1 MFRPLKK
8 IFFTISFNISL
19 FLILMIGI
27 QNSSNTRKVNL
38 ILSETVSLPI
48 SFIIGVS
55 FISGSL
61 TGSLLT
67 TNFINQKQY
76 NLYSAINLSPLTI
89 LEIPLETKIGA
100 TILNTSVFGTFI
112 TFCSL
117 LQNLFAFLRSSKI

>member
-19 FLILMIGI
+19 FLMLMIGI

-38 ILSETVSLPI
+38 ILSETVRLPI

-61 TGSLLT
+61 TGSLIT
-67 TNFINQKQY
+67 TNFINQK
-76 NLYSAINLSPLTI
+76 
-89 LEIPLETKIGA
+89 E
-100 TILNTSVFGTFI
+100 
-112 TFCSL
+112 
-117 LQNLFAFLRSSKI
+117 

>member
-1 MFRPLKK
+1 MFQSLKK

-38 ILSETVSLPI
+38 ILSETVSLPV

-61 TGSLLT
+61 TGSFLT
-67 TNFINQKQY
+67 TNFTNQKQ
-76 NLYSAINLSPLTI
+76 
-89 LEIPLETKIGA
+89 
-100 TILNTSVFGTFI
+100 
-112 TFCSL
+112 
-117 LQNLFAFLRSSKI
+117 